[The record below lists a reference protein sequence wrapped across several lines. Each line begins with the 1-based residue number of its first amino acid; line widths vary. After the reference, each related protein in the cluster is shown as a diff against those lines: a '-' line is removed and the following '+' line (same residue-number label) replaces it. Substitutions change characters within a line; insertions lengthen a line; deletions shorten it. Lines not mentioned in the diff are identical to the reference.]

1 MHASHHTLSL
11 LASDLAQRLRG
22 STVSSAFTQ
31 ERDGLCIAFADRPE
45 CLFISCAP
53 DLPVLFLHA
62 SFVRAKRNSA
72 DILAGAAGNRLT
84 TIEIHPSDRVL
95 GLALSSG
102 LLLEVQLFGPRS
114 NVFLLDPQR
123 IVLDAFK
130 KPRQLAGTLI
140 HRSALQPV
148 PTLTRMVEQ
157 LSHPAPSGAGIEA
170 GAAPHNGANPTTDRS
185 AHAQSAPP
193 DTLHAALKRG
203 MPIVSPLVLHEL
215 FHRAGLPGGMLLG
228 EMTHDGWAG
237 LRKAAT
243 SIEHDLATPR
253 FALVSTAA
261 GALLHFSTIPLTHIP
276 GSREEAYED
285 IHAALRE
292 FFTRRRST
300 EAFHQEHQHLRGLLR
315 RRLEKAERVCDAIRL
330 DTAETDRAATYRR
343 YGALLMEHLEAVP
356 KGATAWTAA
365 GAEPSTAIP
374 LLPSLSPVQN
384 AQRYFEKAKG
394 AERSRVMAGERLHAY
409 ASVLTHLRRLLAELD
424 TLSSRSALR
433 TFMKQQK
440 ESLRSLGAL
449 ESPEDQERAPFRVFV
464 VHGGFE
470 VWAGKSSAN
479 NDDLTLHHARP
490 EDLWFHARGASGSH
504 VILKVSS
511 AAGEPGKRA
520 RAEAAGIAAYYS
532 KMRTARIVPVAMT
545 RRKYVHKPKGAPP
558 GTVVIAREEV
568 VMATPALPRDH
579 THKTK
584 DQHADA

>member
-1 MHASHHTLSL
+1 MHASHHTLSI

-22 STVSSAFTQ
+22 SIISSAFTQ
-31 ERDGLCIAFADRPE
+31 ERDELCIAFADRPE
-45 CLFISCAP
+45 CLFVSCSP
-53 DLPVLFLHA
+53 DLPILFLHE
-62 SFVRAKRNSA
+62 SFVRAKRNSVNS
-72 DILAGAAGNRLT
+72 LAGAIGNRVT
-84 TIEIHPSDRVL
+84 DVQIDPADRVL

-102 LLLEVQLFGPRS
+102 ILLEVRLFGPRS

-130 KPRQLAGTLI
+130 KSRHHTGTQI
-140 HRSALQPV
+140 GRPAIQPA

-157 LSHPAPSGAGIEA
+157 LAHMALSGVGSAA
-170 GAAPHNGANPTTDRS
+170 GAAQDNVARGRTD
-185 AHAQSAPP
+185 QSAYVQGA
-193 DTLHAALKRG
+193 TAETVHAALKLG
-203 MPIVSPLVLHEL
+203 IHIVSPVILREL
-215 FHRAGLPGGMLLG
+215 FHRAGVPAGISLQDV
-228 EMTHDGWAG
+228 THEEWAG
-237 LRKAAT
+237 LRAAAT
-243 SIEHDLATPR
+243 SIEQDLATPR
-253 FALVSTAA
+253 FSLVSTAA
-261 GALLHFSTIPLTHIP
+261 GALLHFSTILLTHIP
-276 GSREEAYED
+276 GSREEIFPD
-285 IHAALRE
+285 IHVALRE
-292 FFTRRRST
+292 FYTRKRST
-300 EAFHQEHQHLRGLLR
+300 EAFRREHQHLCGLLR
-315 RRLEKAERVCDAIRL
+315 RRIEKAERVCDAIRL
-330 DTAETDRAATYRR
+330 DTADTDRAATYRR
-343 YGALLMEHLEAVP
+343 YGALLIEHLDAVP
-356 KGATAWTAA
+356 KGATAWTAPD
-365 GAEPSTAIP
+365 AEPSAEIP
-374 LLPSLSPVQN
+374 LVPSLSAVQN
-384 AQRYFEKAKG
+384 AQRYFEKAKS
-394 AERSRVMAGERLHAY
+394 AERSRVMAAERLHAY
-409 ASVLTHLRRLLAELD
+409 ASVLAHLRRLLSELD

-449 ESPEDQERAPFRVFV
+449 ESPEEQERAPFRVFV

-532 KMRTARIVPVAMT
+532 KMKNARIVPVAMT

-568 VMATPALPRDH
+568 VMATPALPQDH
-579 THKTK
+579 THKTR